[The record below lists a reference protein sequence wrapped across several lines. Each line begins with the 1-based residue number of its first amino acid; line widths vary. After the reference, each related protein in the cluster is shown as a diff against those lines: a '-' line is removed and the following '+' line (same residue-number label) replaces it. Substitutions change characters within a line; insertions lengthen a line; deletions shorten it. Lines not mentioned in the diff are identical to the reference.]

1 MSQVK
6 TLRALGEALK
16 QAAAEGRWAEVQ
28 RVDVR
33 LAKFLASLSAVTPDE
48 PLRQALSAVRDLHQQ
63 VRECAQVESDVL
75 AQKMALS
82 RRNREGA
89 SAYAGFMDAEDFG

>member
-6 TLRALGEALK
+6 TLLALGEALK

-28 RVDVR
+28 RVDVS
-33 LAKFLASLSAVTPDE
+33 LAKFLASLSGVTPDAS
-48 PLRQALSAVRDLHQQ
+48 LHQALNTVRVLHQQ
-63 VRECAQVESDVL
+63 VWECAQVESDVL

-89 SAYAGFMDAEDFG
+89 SAYASFMDAEDLG

>member
-6 TLRALGEALK
+6 TLLALGAALK

-28 RVDVR
+28 RVDVS
-33 LAKFLASLSAVTPDE
+33 LATFLASLSAVTPDA
-48 PLRQALSAVRDLHQQ
+48 PLREALNAVRSLHQQ
-63 VRECAQVESDVL
+63 VMECAQVECDVL

-89 SAYAGFMDAEDFG
+89 SAYASFTDAEDLG